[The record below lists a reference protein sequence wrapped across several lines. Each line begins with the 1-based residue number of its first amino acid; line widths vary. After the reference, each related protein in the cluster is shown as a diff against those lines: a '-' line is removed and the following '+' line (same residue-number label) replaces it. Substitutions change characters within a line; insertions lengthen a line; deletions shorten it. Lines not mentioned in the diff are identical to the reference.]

1 MKRDKRIL
9 IPRDE
14 FEEEAGEGLGQL
26 SREEAEADL
35 RELKARIERRI
46 ARPRT
51 IWLTAAAAVVILL
64 VGSALLVT
72 LLRER
77 PLSDSQLAQRVPGKE
92 GAAVADKE
100 DMAPAGE
107 VITDT
112 ALIAMAEPIEKKGY
126 ESAVPAENMSY
137 AHARPAIAEIA
148 EHEIETDATDEI
160 FILAGEII
168 EDLEVADEQVV
179 VLPVTEYQKVVEALQ
194 EENPQ
199 TRAEAM
205 KTRVVAEDRDQ
216 AKAEAM
222 KTRVVV
228 EDRDQAKVEAMKTRT
243 VTEVRDQAKTEA
255 GGEDSLISMAPSP
268 LGGWER
274 YREWVARNLK
284 YPEDILPVVRQ
295 EVVVSFTV
303 QADSTISDLKAV
315 SSPGHSFTN
324 EVFRLLIDGPQ
335 WVPARR
341 GGKRMPEPVV
351 LKIVFK

>member
-26 SREEAEADL
+26 SCEEAEADL
-35 RELKARIERRI
+35 RELKARMGRRI
-46 ARPRT
+46 ARPRA
-51 IWLTAAAAVVILL
+51 IWLSAAAAMVILL

-72 LLRER
+72 LLRKR
-77 PLSDSQLAQRVPGKE
+77 PLSDSQLAERVPGKKE
-92 GAAVADKE
+92 AVVADKE
-100 DMAPAGE
+100 HAAPAGE

-194 EENPQ
+194 EEIPQ
-199 TRAEAM
+199 ARAEAM
-205 KTRVVAEDRDQ
+205 KTRTVA
-216 AKAEAM
+216 
-222 KTRVVV
+222 
-228 EDRDQAKVEAMKTRT
+228 
-243 VTEVRDQAKTEA
+243 EVRDQARAEAVKTRTVAGASDKAKTEA
-255 GGEDSLISMAPSP
+255 GRADTIISLAPSP

-284 YPEDILPVVRQ
+284 YPEGVLPVVRQ

-303 QADSTISDLKAV
+303 QADSTITDLKAV
-315 SSPGHSFTN
+315 SSPGQAFTY
-324 EVFRLLIDGPQ
+324 EVYRLLLDGPQ
-335 WVPARR
+335 WVPARSE
-341 GGKRMPEPVV
+341 GKRMPELVV

>member
-1 MKRDKRIL
+1 MRKEMKRDKRIL

-26 SREEAEADL
+26 SCEEAEADL
-35 RELKARIERRI
+35 RELKARMGRRI
-46 ARPRT
+46 ARPRA
-51 IWLTAAAAVVILL
+51 IWLSAAAAMVILL

-72 LLRER
+72 LLRKR
-77 PLSDSQLAQRVPGKE
+77 PLSDSQLAERVPGKKE
-92 GAAVADKE
+92 AVVADKE
-100 DMAPAGE
+100 HAAPAGE

-112 ALIAMAEPIEKKGY
+112 ALIAMAEPIEKRGY
-126 ESAVPAENMSY
+126 ESAMPAGNMSY

-194 EENPQ
+194 EEIPQ
-199 TRAEAM
+199 ARAEAM
-205 KTRVVAEDRDQ
+205 KTRAVA
-216 AKAEAM
+216 
-222 KTRVVV
+222 
-228 EDRDQAKVEAMKTRT
+228 
-243 VTEVRDQAKTEA
+243 EVRDQARAEAVKTRTVAGASDKAKTEA
-255 GGEDSLISMAPSP
+255 GRADTIISLAPSP

-284 YPEDILPVVRQ
+284 YPEGVLPVVRQ

-303 QADSTISDLKAV
+303 QADSTITDLKAV
-315 SSPGHSFTN
+315 SSPGQAFTY
-324 EVFRLLIDGPQ
+324 EVYRLLLDGPQ
-335 WVPARR
+335 WVPARSE
-341 GGKRMPEPVV
+341 GKRMPELVV

>member
-35 RELKARIERRI
+35 RELKARMGRRT
-46 ARPRT
+46 ARPRA
-51 IWLTAAAAVVILL
+51 IWLSAAAAMVILL

-72 LLRER
+72 LLRKR
-77 PLSDSQLAQRVPGKE
+77 PLSDSQLAERVPGKKE
-92 GAAVADKE
+92 AVVADKE
-100 DMAPAGE
+100 HAAPAGE

-112 ALIAMAEPIEKKGY
+112 ALIAMAEPIEKRGY
-126 ESAVPAENMSY
+126 ESAMPAGNMSY

-194 EENPQ
+194 EEIPQ
-199 TRAEAM
+199 ARAEAM
-205 KTRVVAEDRDQ
+205 KTRTVA
-216 AKAEAM
+216 
-222 KTRVVV
+222 
-228 EDRDQAKVEAMKTRT
+228 
-243 VTEVRDQAKTEA
+243 EVRDQARAEAVKTRTVAGASDKAKTEA
-255 GGEDSLISMAPSP
+255 GRADTIISLAPSP

-284 YPEDILPVVRQ
+284 YPEGVLPVVRQ

-303 QADSTISDLKAV
+303 QADSTITDLKAV
-315 SSPGHSFTN
+315 SSPGQAFTY
-324 EVFRLLIDGPQ
+324 EVYRLLLDGPQ
-335 WVPARR
+335 WVPARSE
-341 GGKRMPEPVV
+341 GKRMPEPVV

>member
-26 SREEAEADL
+26 SCEEAEADL
-35 RELKARIERRI
+35 RELKARMGRRT
-46 ARPRT
+46 ARPRA
-51 IWLTAAAAVVILL
+51 IWLSAAAAMVILL

-72 LLRER
+72 LLRKR
-77 PLSDSQLAQRVPGKE
+77 PLSDSQLAERVPGKKE
-92 GAAVADKE
+92 AVVADKE
-100 DMAPAGE
+100 HAAPAGE

-112 ALIAMAEPIEKKGY
+112 ALIAMAEPIEKRGY
-126 ESAVPAENMSY
+126 ESAMPAGNMSY

-194 EENPQ
+194 EEIPQ
-199 TRAEAM
+199 ARAEAM
-205 KTRVVAEDRDQ
+205 KTRAVA
-216 AKAEAM
+216 
-222 KTRVVV
+222 
-228 EDRDQAKVEAMKTRT
+228 
-243 VTEVRDQAKTEA
+243 EVRDQAKTEA
-255 GGEDSLISMAPSP
+255 GGEDSLISLAPSP

-303 QADSTISDLKAV
+303 QADSTITDLKAV
-315 SSPGHSFTN
+315 SSPGQAFTY
-324 EVFRLLIDGPQ
+324 EVYRLLLDGPQ
-335 WVPARR
+335 WVPARSE
-341 GGKRMPEPVV
+341 GKRMPELVV

>member
-35 RELKARIERRI
+35 RELKARMGRRI
-46 ARPRT
+46 ARPRA
-51 IWLTAAAAVVILL
+51 IWLSAAAAMVILL

-72 LLRER
+72 LLRKR
-77 PLSDSQLAQRVPGKE
+77 PLSDSQLAERVPGKKE
-92 GAAVADKE
+92 AVVADKE
-100 DMAPAGE
+100 HAAPAVE

-112 ALIAMAEPIEKKGY
+112 ALIAMAEPIEKRGY
-126 ESAVPAENMSY
+126 ESAMPAGNMSY

-148 EHEIETDATDEI
+148 EHEIETDAADEI
-160 FILAGEII
+160 FILAGEVS

-179 VLPVTEYQKVVEALQ
+179 VLPVTEYQNVVEALQ
-194 EENPQ
+194 EEIPQ
-199 TRAEAM
+199 ARAEAM
-205 KTRVVAEDRDQ
+205 KTRAVA
-216 AKAEAM
+216 
-222 KTRVVV
+222 
-228 EDRDQAKVEAMKTRT
+228 
-243 VTEVRDQAKTEA
+243 EVRDQARAEAVKTRTVAGASDKAKTEA
-255 GGEDSLISMAPSP
+255 GRADTIISLAPSP

-284 YPEDILPVVRQ
+284 YPEGVLPVVRQ

-303 QADSTISDLKAV
+303 QADSTITDLKAV
-315 SSPGHSFTN
+315 SSPGQAFTY
-324 EVFRLLIDGPQ
+324 EVYRLLLDGPQ
-335 WVPARR
+335 WVPARSE
-341 GGKRMPEPVV
+341 GKRMPELVV

>member
-26 SREEAEADL
+26 SCEEAEADL
-35 RELKARIERRI
+35 RELKARMGRRI
-46 ARPRT
+46 ARPRA
-51 IWLTAAAAVVILL
+51 IWLSAAAAMVILL

-72 LLRER
+72 LLRKR
-77 PLSDSQLAQRVPGKE
+77 PLSDSQLAERVPGKKE
-92 GAAVADKE
+92 AVVADKE
-100 DMAPAGE
+100 HAAPAVE

-112 ALIAMAEPIEKKGY
+112 ALIAMAEPIEKRGY
-126 ESAVPAENMSY
+126 ESAMPAGNMSY

-194 EENPQ
+194 EEIPQ
-199 TRAEAM
+199 ARAEAM
-205 KTRVVAEDRDQ
+205 KTRTVA
-216 AKAEAM
+216 
-222 KTRVVV
+222 
-228 EDRDQAKVEAMKTRT
+228 
-243 VTEVRDQAKTEA
+243 EVRDQARAEAVKTRTVAGASDKAKTEA
-255 GGEDSLISMAPSP
+255 GRADTIISLAPSP

-284 YPEDILPVVRQ
+284 YPEGVLPVVRQ

-303 QADSTISDLKAV
+303 QADSTITDLKAV
-315 SSPGHSFTN
+315 SSPGQAFTY
-324 EVFRLLIDGPQ
+324 EVYRLLLDGPQ
-335 WVPARR
+335 WVPARSE
-341 GGKRMPEPVV
+341 GKRMPEPVV

>member
-1 MKRDKRIL
+1 MRKEMKRDKRIL

-26 SREEAEADL
+26 SCEEAEADL
-35 RELKARIERRI
+35 RELKARMGRRI
-46 ARPRT
+46 ARPRA
-51 IWLTAAAAVVILL
+51 IWLSAAAAMVILL

-72 LLRER
+72 LLRKR
-77 PLSDSQLAQRVPGKE
+77 PLSDSQLAERVPGKKE
-92 GAAVADKE
+92 AVVADKE
-100 DMAPAGE
+100 HAAPAGE

-112 ALIAMAEPIEKKGY
+112 ALIAMAEPIEKRGY
-126 ESAVPAENMSY
+126 ESAMPAGNMSY

-194 EENPQ
+194 EEIPQ
-199 TRAEAM
+199 ARAEAM
-205 KTRVVAEDRDQ
+205 KTRTVA
-216 AKAEAM
+216 
-222 KTRVVV
+222 
-228 EDRDQAKVEAMKTRT
+228 
-243 VTEVRDQAKTEA
+243 EVRDQARAEAVKTRTVAGASDKAKTEA
-255 GGEDSLISMAPSP
+255 GRADTIISLAPSP

-284 YPEDILPVVRQ
+284 YPEGVLPVVRQ

-303 QADSTISDLKAV
+303 QADSTITDLKAV
-315 SSPGHSFTN
+315 SSPGQAFTY
-324 EVFRLLIDGPQ
+324 EVYRLLLDGPQ
-335 WVPARR
+335 WVPARSE
-341 GGKRMPEPVV
+341 GKRMPELVV

>member
-1 MKRDKRIL
+1 LEFCRTKRKEMKRDKRIL
-9 IPRDE
+9 IPRNE

-46 ARPRT
+46 ARPRA
-51 IWLTAAAAVVILL
+51 IWLSAAAAVVILL

-72 LLRER
+72 LLRKR

-126 ESAVPAENMSY
+126 ESAVPAEDMSY

-205 KTRVVAEDRDQ
+205 KTRVVAED
-216 AKAEAM
+216 
-222 KTRVVV
+222 
-228 EDRDQAKVEAMKTRT
+228 
-243 VTEVRDQAKTEA
+243 RDQAKTEA

>member
-26 SREEAEADL
+26 SCEEAEADL
-35 RELKARIERRI
+35 RELKARMERRI

-72 LLRER
+72 LLRKR
-77 PLSDSQLAQRVPGKE
+77 PLSDSQLAERVPGKKE
-92 GAAVADKE
+92 AVVADKE
-100 DMAPAGE
+100 HAAPAGE

-112 ALIAMAEPIEKKGY
+112 ALIAMAEPIEKRGY
-126 ESAVPAENMSY
+126 ESAMPAGNMSY

-194 EENPQ
+194 EEIPQ
-199 TRAEAM
+199 ARAEAM
-205 KTRVVAEDRDQ
+205 KTRTVA
-216 AKAEAM
+216 
-222 KTRVVV
+222 
-228 EDRDQAKVEAMKTRT
+228 
-243 VTEVRDQAKTEA
+243 EVRDQARAEAVKTRTVAGASDKAKTEA
-255 GGEDSLISMAPSP
+255 GRADTIISLAPSP

-284 YPEDILPVVRQ
+284 YPEGVLPVVRQ

-303 QADSTISDLKAV
+303 QADSTITDLKAV
-315 SSPGHSFTN
+315 SSPGQAFTY
-324 EVFRLLIDGPQ
+324 EVYRLLLDGPQ
-335 WVPARR
+335 WVPARSE
-341 GGKRMPEPVV
+341 GKRMPEPVV

>member
-1 MKRDKRIL
+1 LEFCRTKRKEMKRDKRIL

-72 LLRER
+72 LLRKR
-77 PLSDSQLAQRVPGKE
+77 PLSDSQLAERVPGKKE
-92 GAAVADKE
+92 AVVADKE
-100 DMAPAGE
+100 HAAPAGE

-112 ALIAMAEPIEKKGY
+112 ALIAMAEPIEKRGY
-126 ESAVPAENMSY
+126 ESAMPAGNMSY

-194 EENPQ
+194 EEIPQ
-199 TRAEAM
+199 ARAEAM
-205 KTRVVAEDRDQ
+205 KTRTVA
-216 AKAEAM
+216 
-222 KTRVVV
+222 
-228 EDRDQAKVEAMKTRT
+228 
-243 VTEVRDQAKTEA
+243 EVRDQARAEAVKTRTVAGASDKAKTEA
-255 GGEDSLISMAPSP
+255 GRADTIISLAPSP
-268 LGGWER
+268 LGGCNITSITLKTEDTK
-274 YREWVARNLK
+274 NL
-284 YPEDILPVVRQ
+284 
-295 EVVVSFTV
+295 
-303 QADSTISDLKAV
+303 
-315 SSPGHSFTN
+315 
-324 EVFRLLIDGPQ
+324 
-335 WVPARR
+335 
-341 GGKRMPEPVV
+341 
-351 LKIVFK
+351 

>member
-35 RELKARIERRI
+35 RELKARMGRRT
-46 ARPRT
+46 ARPRA
-51 IWLTAAAAVVILL
+51 IWLSAAAAVVILL

-72 LLRER
+72 LLRKR
-77 PLSDSQLAQRVPGKE
+77 PLSDSQLAERVPGKKE
-92 GAAVADKE
+92 AVVADKE
-100 DMAPAGE
+100 HAAPAVE

-112 ALIAMAEPIEKKGY
+112 ALIAMAEPIEKRGY
-126 ESAVPAENMSY
+126 ESAMPAGNMSY

-194 EENPQ
+194 EEIPQ
-199 TRAEAM
+199 ARAEAM
-205 KTRVVAEDRDQ
+205 KTRTVA
-216 AKAEAM
+216 
-222 KTRVVV
+222 
-228 EDRDQAKVEAMKTRT
+228 
-243 VTEVRDQAKTEA
+243 EVRDQARAEAVKTRTVAGASDKAKTEA
-255 GGEDSLISMAPSP
+255 GRADTIISLAPSP

-284 YPEDILPVVRQ
+284 YPEGVLPVVRQ

-303 QADSTISDLKAV
+303 QADSTITDLKAV
-315 SSPGHSFTN
+315 SSPGQAFTY
-324 EVFRLLIDGPQ
+324 EVYRLLLDGPQ
-335 WVPARR
+335 WVPARSE
-341 GGKRMPEPVV
+341 GKRMPELVV

>member
-1 MKRDKRIL
+1 LEFCRTKRKEMKRDKRIL

-35 RELKARIERRI
+35 RELKARMERRI

-194 EENPQ
+194 EEIPQ
-199 TRAEAM
+199 ARAEAM
-205 KTRVVAEDRDQ
+205 KTRAVA
-216 AKAEAM
+216 
-222 KTRVVV
+222 
-228 EDRDQAKVEAMKTRT
+228 
-243 VTEVRDQAKTEA
+243 EVRDQARAEAVKTRTVAGASDKAKTEA
-255 GGEDSLISMAPSP
+255 GRADTIISLAPSP

-284 YPEDILPVVRQ
+284 YPEGVLPVVRQ

-303 QADSTISDLKAV
+303 QADSTITDLKAV
-315 SSPGHSFTN
+315 SSPGQAFTY
-324 EVFRLLIDGPQ
+324 EVYRLLLDGPQ
-335 WVPARR
+335 WVPARSE
-341 GGKRMPEPVV
+341 GKRMPELVV

>member
-26 SREEAEADL
+26 NREEAEADI
-35 RELKARIERRI
+35 RELKARMERRI

-51 IWLTAAAAVVILL
+51 IWLTAAAAVVILF

-92 GAAVADKE
+92 EAAVADKE

-205 KTRVVAEDRDQ
+205 KTRVVA
-216 AKAEAM
+216 
-222 KTRVVV
+222 

>member
-92 GAAVADKE
+92 EAAVADKE

-194 EENPQ
+194 EEIPQ
-199 TRAEAM
+199 ARAEAM
-205 KTRVVAEDRDQ
+205 KTRTVA
-216 AKAEAM
+216 
-222 KTRVVV
+222 
-228 EDRDQAKVEAMKTRT
+228 
-243 VTEVRDQAKTEA
+243 EVRDQARAEAVKTRTVAGASDKAKTEA
-255 GGEDSLISMAPSP
+255 GRADTIISLAPSP

-284 YPEDILPVVRQ
+284 YPEGVLPVVRQ

-303 QADSTISDLKAV
+303 QADSTITDLKAV
-315 SSPGHSFTN
+315 SSPGQAFTY
-324 EVFRLLIDGPQ
+324 EVYRLLLDGPQ
-335 WVPARR
+335 WVPARSE
-341 GGKRMPEPVV
+341 GKRMPELVV

>member
-1 MKRDKRIL
+1 MRKEMKRDKRIL

-35 RELKARIERRI
+35 RELKARMGRRT
-46 ARPRT
+46 ARPRA
-51 IWLTAAAAVVILL
+51 IWLSAAAAVVILL

-72 LLRER
+72 LLRKR
-77 PLSDSQLAQRVPGKE
+77 PLSESQLAERVPGKKE
-92 GAAVADKE
+92 AVVADKE
-100 DMAPAGE
+100 HAAPAVE

-112 ALIAMAEPIEKKGY
+112 ALIAMAEPIEKRGY
-126 ESAVPAENMSY
+126 ESAMPAGNMSY

-148 EHEIETDATDEI
+148 EHEIETDAADEI
-160 FILAGEII
+160 FILAGEVS

-194 EENPQ
+194 EEIPQ
-199 TRAEAM
+199 ARAEAM
-205 KTRVVAEDRDQ
+205 KTRAVA
-216 AKAEAM
+216 
-222 KTRVVV
+222 
-228 EDRDQAKVEAMKTRT
+228 
-243 VTEVRDQAKTEA
+243 EVRDQARAEAVKTRTVAGASDKAKTEA
-255 GGEDSLISMAPSP
+255 GRADTIISLAPSP

-284 YPEDILPVVRQ
+284 YPEGVLPVVRQ

-303 QADSTISDLKAV
+303 QADSTITDLKAV
-315 SSPGHSFTN
+315 SSPGQAFTY
-324 EVFRLLIDGPQ
+324 EVYRLLLDGPQ
-335 WVPARR
+335 WVPARSE
-341 GGKRMPEPVV
+341 GKRMPEPVV

>member
-1 MKRDKRIL
+1 MRKEMKRDKRIL

-26 SREEAEADL
+26 SCEEAEADL
-35 RELKARIERRI
+35 RELKARMGRRI
-46 ARPRT
+46 ARPRA
-51 IWLTAAAAVVILL
+51 IWLSAAAAMVILL

-72 LLRER
+72 LLRKR
-77 PLSDSQLAQRVPGKE
+77 PLSDSQLAERVPGKKE
-92 GAAVADKE
+92 AVVADKE
-100 DMAPAGE
+100 HAAPAGE

-112 ALIAMAEPIEKKGY
+112 ALIAMAEPIEKRGY
-126 ESAVPAENMSY
+126 ESAMPAGNMSY

-194 EENPQ
+194 EETPQ

-205 KTRVVAEDRDQ
+205 KTRTVA
-216 AKAEAM
+216 
-222 KTRVVV
+222 
-228 EDRDQAKVEAMKTRT
+228 
-243 VTEVRDQAKTEA
+243 EVRDQARAEAVKTRTVAGASDKAKTEA
-255 GGEDSLISMAPSP
+255 GRADTIISLAPSP

-284 YPEDILPVVRQ
+284 YPEGVLPVVRQ

-303 QADSTISDLKAV
+303 QADSTITDLKAV
-315 SSPGHSFTN
+315 SSPGQAFTY
-324 EVFRLLIDGPQ
+324 EVYRLLLDGPQ
-335 WVPARR
+335 WVPARSE
-341 GGKRMPEPVV
+341 GKRMPELVV

>member
-1 MKRDKRIL
+1 MRKEMKRDKRIL

-26 SREEAEADL
+26 SCEEAEADL
-35 RELKARIERRI
+35 RELKARMGRRI
-46 ARPRT
+46 ARPRA
-51 IWLTAAAAVVILL
+51 IWLSAAAAMVILL

-72 LLRER
+72 LLRKR
-77 PLSDSQLAQRVPGKE
+77 PLSDSQLAERVPGKKE
-92 GAAVADKE
+92 AVVADKE
-100 DMAPAGE
+100 HAAPAGE

-112 ALIAMAEPIEKKGY
+112 ALIAMAEPIEKRGY
-126 ESAVPAENMSY
+126 ESAMPAGNMSY

-194 EENPQ
+194 EEIPQ
-199 TRAEAM
+199 ARAEAM
-205 KTRVVAEDRDQ
+205 KTRTVA
-216 AKAEAM
+216 
-222 KTRVVV
+222 
-228 EDRDQAKVEAMKTRT
+228 
-243 VTEVRDQAKTEA
+243 EVRDQARAEAVKTRTVAGASDKAKTEA
-255 GGEDSLISMAPSP
+255 GRADTIISLAPSP

-284 YPEDILPVVRQ
+284 YPEGVLPVVRQ

-303 QADSTISDLKAV
+303 QADSTITDLKAV
-315 SSPGHSFTN
+315 SSPGQAFTY
-324 EVFRLLIDGPQ
+324 EVYRLLLDGPQ
-335 WVPARR
+335 WVPARSE
-341 GGKRMPEPVV
+341 GKRMPEPVV

>member
-35 RELKARIERRI
+35 RELKARMGRRT
-46 ARPRT
+46 ARPRA
-51 IWLTAAAAVVILL
+51 IWLSAAAAVVILL

-72 LLRER
+72 LLRKR
-77 PLSDSQLAQRVPGKE
+77 PLSDSQLAERVPGKKE
-92 GAAVADKE
+92 AVVADKE
-100 DMAPAGE
+100 HAAPAVE

-112 ALIAMAEPIEKKGY
+112 ALIAMAEPIEKRGY
-126 ESAVPAENMSY
+126 ESAMPAGNMSY

-148 EHEIETDATDEI
+148 EHEIETDAADEI
-160 FILAGEII
+160 FILAGEVS

-179 VLPVTEYQKVVEALQ
+179 VLPVTEYQNVVEALQ
-194 EENPQ
+194 EEIPQ
-199 TRAEAM
+199 ARAEAM
-205 KTRVVAEDRDQ
+205 KTRAVA
-216 AKAEAM
+216 
-222 KTRVVV
+222 
-228 EDRDQAKVEAMKTRT
+228 
-243 VTEVRDQAKTEA
+243 EVRDQARAEAVKTRTVAGARDKAKTEA
-255 GGEDSLISMAPSP
+255 GRADTIISLAPSP

-284 YPEDILPVVRQ
+284 HPEGVLPVVRQ

-303 QADSTISDLKAV
+303 QADSTITDLKAV
-315 SSPGHSFTN
+315 SSPGQAFTY
-324 EVFRLLIDGPQ
+324 EVYRLLLDGPQ
-335 WVPARR
+335 WVPARSE
-341 GGKRMPEPVV
+341 GKRMPEPVV

>member
-35 RELKARIERRI
+35 RELKARMGRRI
-46 ARPRT
+46 ARPRA
-51 IWLTAAAAVVILL
+51 IWLSAAAAMVILL

-72 LLRER
+72 LLRKR
-77 PLSDSQLAQRVPGKE
+77 PLSDSQLAERVPGKKE
-92 GAAVADKE
+92 AVVADKE
-100 DMAPAGE
+100 HAAPAVE

-112 ALIAMAEPIEKKGY
+112 ALIAMAEPIEKRGY
-126 ESAVPAENMSY
+126 ESAMPAGNMSY

-148 EHEIETDATDEI
+148 EHEIETDAADEI
-160 FILAGEII
+160 FILAGEVS

-179 VLPVTEYQKVVEALQ
+179 VLPVTEYQNVVEALQ
-194 EENPQ
+194 EEIPQ
-199 TRAEAM
+199 ARAEAM
-205 KTRVVAEDRDQ
+205 KTRAVA
-216 AKAEAM
+216 
-222 KTRVVV
+222 
-228 EDRDQAKVEAMKTRT
+228 
-243 VTEVRDQAKTEA
+243 EVRDQARAEAVKTRTVAGASDKAKTEA
-255 GGEDSLISMAPSP
+255 GRADTIISLAPSP

-284 YPEDILPVVRQ
+284 YPEGVLPVVRQ

-303 QADSTISDLKAV
+303 QADSTITDLKAV
-315 SSPGHSFTN
+315 SSPGQAFTY
-324 EVFRLLIDGPQ
+324 EVYRLLLDGPQ
-335 WVPARR
+335 WVPARSE
-341 GGKRMPEPVV
+341 GKRMPEPVV

>member
-35 RELKARIERRI
+35 RELKARMGRRT
-46 ARPRT
+46 ARPRA
-51 IWLTAAAAVVILL
+51 IWLSAAAAVVILL

-72 LLRER
+72 LLRKR
-77 PLSDSQLAQRVPGKE
+77 PLSDSQLAERVPGKKE
-92 GAAVADKE
+92 AVVADKE
-100 DMAPAGE
+100 HAAPAVE

-112 ALIAMAEPIEKKGY
+112 ALIAMAEPIEKRGY
-126 ESAVPAENMSY
+126 ESAMPAGNMSY

-148 EHEIETDATDEI
+148 EHEIETDAADEI
-160 FILAGEII
+160 FILAGEVS

-179 VLPVTEYQKVVEALQ
+179 VLPVAEYQKVVEALQ
-194 EENPQ
+194 EEIPQ
-199 TRAEAM
+199 ARAEAM
-205 KTRVVAEDRDQ
+205 KTRAVA
-216 AKAEAM
+216 
-222 KTRVVV
+222 
-228 EDRDQAKVEAMKTRT
+228 
-243 VTEVRDQAKTEA
+243 EVRDQARAEAVKTRTVAGASDKAKTEA
-255 GGEDSLISMAPSP
+255 GRADTIISLAPSP

-284 YPEDILPVVRQ
+284 YPEGVLPVVRQ

-303 QADSTISDLKAV
+303 QADSTITDLKAV
-315 SSPGHSFTN
+315 SSPGQAFTY
-324 EVFRLLIDGPQ
+324 EVYRLLLDGPQ
-335 WVPARR
+335 WVPARSE
-341 GGKRMPEPVV
+341 GKRMPEPVV

>member
-35 RELKARIERRI
+35 RELKARMGRRI
-46 ARPRT
+46 ARPRA
-51 IWLTAAAAVVILL
+51 IWLSAAAAMVILL

-72 LLRER
+72 LLRKR
-77 PLSDSQLAQRVPGKE
+77 PLSDSQLAERVPGKKE
-92 GAAVADKE
+92 AVVADKE
-100 DMAPAGE
+100 HAAPAVE

-112 ALIAMAEPIEKKGY
+112 ALIAMAEPIEKRGY
-126 ESAVPAENMSY
+126 ESAMPAGNMSY

-194 EENPQ
+194 EEIPQ
-199 TRAEAM
+199 ARE
-205 KTRVVAEDRDQ
+205 
-216 AKAEAM
+216 
-222 KTRVVV
+222 
-228 EDRDQAKVEAMKTRT
+228 EAMKTRT
-243 VTEVRDQAKTEA
+243 VAEVRDQARAEAVKTRTVAGASDKAKTEA
-255 GGEDSLISMAPSP
+255 GRADTIISLAPSP

-284 YPEDILPVVRQ
+284 YPEGVLPVVRQ

-303 QADSTISDLKAV
+303 QADSTITDLKAV
-315 SSPGHSFTN
+315 SSPGQAFTY
-324 EVFRLLIDGPQ
+324 EVYRLLLDGPQ
-335 WVPARR
+335 WVPARSE
-341 GGKRMPEPVV
+341 GKRMPEPVV

>member
-9 IPRDE
+9 IPRNE

-46 ARPRT
+46 ARPRA
-51 IWLTAAAAVVILL
+51 IWLSAAAAVVILL

-72 LLRER
+72 LLRKR

-126 ESAVPAENMSY
+126 ESAVPAEDMSY

-205 KTRVVAEDRDQ
+205 KTRVVAED
-216 AKAEAM
+216 
-222 KTRVVV
+222 
-228 EDRDQAKVEAMKTRT
+228 
-243 VTEVRDQAKTEA
+243 RDQAKTEA